1 MGLVDHASAI
11 AAERLQ
17 QVASE
22 KLGLEEIDADFLA
35 VSKAAKVLGVDLG
48 DRFGPFHRTLSH

>member
-1 MGLVDHASAI
+1 MGIRNETAAT

-22 KLGLEEIDADFLA
+22 KLGLEEIDSDFLA
-35 VSKAAKVLGVDLG
+35 VSKAG
-48 DRFGPFHRTLSH
+48 R